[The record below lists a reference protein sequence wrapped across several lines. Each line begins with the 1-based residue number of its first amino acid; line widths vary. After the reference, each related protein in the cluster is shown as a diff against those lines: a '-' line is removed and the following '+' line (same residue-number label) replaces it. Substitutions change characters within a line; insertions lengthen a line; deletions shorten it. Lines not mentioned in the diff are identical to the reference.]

1 MANSPSVNESIARLA
16 AYALQKGLI
25 SECEYMWCVNTIL
38 DVLKLDGWEDPG
50 RYAGEV
56 ELQETLDVLLDD
68 ACARG
73 VLSENSVVYRDLLDS
88 ELMGRLTPRP
98 AQVIERFN
106 ALYRESPEAATD
118 WYYAFSQDTNYIRR
132 DRIAKDV
139 QWKTATEYGEI
150 DITINLSKPEKD
162 PKAIAAARNLPASD
176 YPRCQLCAENEGYAG
191 RVNHPARQNHRIIPI
206 TISGKPW
213 YLQYS
218 PYVYYNEHCICLNRV
233 HTPMKIDRDCFA
245 KLLDFV
251 RQFPHYFVG
260 SNADLPIVGGSIL
273 AHDHFQGGRYTF
285 AMERAEIET
294 PFVFPGYEDVR
305 AGIVK
310 WPMSV
315 VRIRCADSGRLVSL
329 ADDILR
335 RWREYTDEAAVIYAE
350 TDGVPHNTI
359 TPIARRRGGD
369 YELDLV
375 LRNNLTTEEHPLG
388 LYHPHAELHH
398 IKKENIGLIEVMGLA
413 VLPARLKTEL
423 AAVADCLVSGDD
435 LRASELTAKHADW
448 AEGFR
453 GKYIFSAENA
463 LDIVR
468 RETGLVFAQVLEH
481 AGVYKRT
488 PEGKAAF
495 LRVLESVK

>member
-1 MANSPSVNESIARLA
+1 MIEKFNSL
-16 AYALQKGLI
+16 
-25 SECEYMWCVNTIL
+25 
-38 DVLKLDGWEDPG
+38 
-50 RYAGEV
+50 
-56 ELQETLDVLLDD
+56 
-68 ACARG
+68 CA
-73 VLSENSVVYRDLLDS
+73 V
-88 ELMGRLTPRP
+88 
-98 AQVIERFN
+98 
-106 ALYRESPEAATD
+106 SPEAATG

-139 QWKTATEYGEI
+139 QWKTATGYGEL

-213 YLQYS
+213 YFQYS

-305 AGIVK
+305 SGIVK
-310 WPMSV
+310 WPLSV
-315 VRIRCADSGRLVSL
+315 VRIRCADSERLVSL
-329 ADDILR
+329 ADGILH
-335 RWREYTDEAAVIYAE
+335 RWRAYTDEAAVIYAE

-423 AAVADCLVSGDD
+423 AAVAGCLASGGD
-435 LRASELTAKHADW
+435 LRADELTSKHADW

-453 GKYIFSAENA
+453 AKYDITPENVM
-463 LDIVR
+463 DIVR

-488 PEGKAAF
+488 PEGRAAF
-495 LRVLESVK
+495 LRFLETVK

>member
-1 MANSPSVNESIARLA
+1 
-16 AYALQKGLI
+16 
-25 SECEYMWCVNTIL
+25 
-38 DVLKLDGWEDPG
+38 
-50 RYAGEV
+50 
-56 ELQETLDVLLDD
+56 
-68 ACARG
+68 
-73 VLSENSVVYRDLLDS
+73 
-88 ELMGRLTPRP
+88 MGRLTPRP
-98 AQVIERFN
+98 AHVIEKFN
-106 ALYRESPEAATD
+106 SLCAVSPEAATD
-118 WYYAFSQDTNYIRR
+118 WYYAFSQDTNYIRS

-139 QWKTATEYGEI
+139 QWKTATGYGEL

-213 YLQYS
+213 YFQYS

-305 AGIVK
+305 SGIVK
-310 WPMSV
+310 WPLSV
-315 VRIRCADSGRLVSL
+315 VRIRCADSERLVSL
-329 ADDILR
+329 ADGILH
-335 RWREYTDEAAVIYAE
+335 RWRAYTDEAAVIYAE
-350 TDGVPHNTI
+350 TDGVPHKHDN
-359 TPIARRRGGD
+359 AHRAAAAAA
-369 YELDLV
+369 
-375 LRNNLTTEEHPLG
+375 TTSWIWCCATTSPPEEHPLG

-398 IKKENIGLIEVMGLA
+398 IKKEKHRPHRGHGSRRA
-413 VLPARLKTEL
+413 ARPAQDRAGRRRRLPRLRRGICARTSLRQSTRT
-423 AAVADCLVSGDD
+423 GQ
-435 LRASELTAKHADW
+435 RASAQ
-448 AEGFR
+448 
-453 GKYIFSAENA
+453 KYDITPENVM
-463 LDIVR
+463 DIVR
-468 RETGLVFAQVLEH
+468 RETGWCLRRCSSTPGCTSARRR
-481 AGVYKRT
+481 AGLPSCAFWKR
-488 PEGKAAF
+488 
-495 LRVLESVK
+495 